1 MKSLKFKTE
10 MQRIRLTKNG
20 MFIIWFVVKILF
32 RCYIHPFMIQNV
44 QIFCGILFIRYNF
57 MTYLQSEVYIN
68 KTSQDILSMV
78 WFFKNVIC
86 HTECMF
92 KIFTTKNYCLSALY
106 FTDIISCNG
115 LLNSNFCSLNNHHHS
130 FNWKYCL
137 RTIDS
142 AYLISCNGF
151 LNPHCYWWCC
161 YPYAVRSVL
170 VIIVM
175 DYFVDW
181 FDVFSPDLRIW
192 SNCQFVC
199 MKLSNIW
206 K

>member
-1 MKSLKFKTE
+1 MKSLQFKTE

-86 HTECMF
+86 HTEFVLSCMF
-92 KIFTTKNYCLSALY
+92 KIFTTKYQ
-106 FTDIISCNG
+106 
-115 LLNSNFCSLNNHHHS
+115 HS

-161 YPYAVRSVL
+161 YPYAVSVV
-170 VIIVM
+170 VIILM
-175 DYFVDW
+175 DYVVDW
-181 FDVFSPDLRIW
+181 FDVFSPYLRIW